1 MTYQVVK
8 FFTDLHDENHPYNV
22 GDSFPRAG
30 VSVTEGRLAE
40 LAGNHNKQGVPLIVK
55 VEEEP
60 KAEPKKTAKKK
71 KAADK

>member
-1 MTYQVVK
+1 MNYQVIK
-8 FFTDLHDENHPYNV
+8 FFTDLHDDDHPYNV

-30 VSVTEGRLAE
+30 LSVTEGRLAE

-71 KAADK
+71 RAAEK